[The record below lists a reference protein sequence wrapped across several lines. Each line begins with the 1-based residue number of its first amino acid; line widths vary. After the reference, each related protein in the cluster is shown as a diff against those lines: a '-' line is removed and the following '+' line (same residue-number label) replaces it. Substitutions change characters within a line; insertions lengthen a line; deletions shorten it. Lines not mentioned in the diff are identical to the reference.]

1 MIIKVLIAL
10 NLLLFASS
18 NGYAGQAS
26 SAPLSMRFLYPSL
39 SGTFAAAWIAKEA
52 GYFAAENLDV
62 ELIRV
67 GGSTRI
73 VASMVGGSA
82 PIIHAGASAS
92 MAATVAGSDSVIIGC
107 MSIKSPFHLIA
118 RPEIKQPSDLKGKRA
133 GISAFGATSDFLVR
147 LALRRFGLEPGKDVA
162 ILPTGGESEAFA
174 ALQAGSVQVAALAY
188 PAYIHAMKMDMK
200 ELVNFSELGF
210 EAVNAALVSTRS
222 YLASNRDQS
231 TRFVRALI
239 RGMHRYA
246 SDKEFSKKVLSKY
259 FRTTDNEIL
268 EASWKDVAPHLL
280 KVPRPSAKAIQ
291 FIIDGQ
297 FKDKT
302 PPLKAEIF
310 VDTSIVDQLE
320 RSGFIDS
327 VYR

>member
-1 MIIKVLIAL
+1 MIIKIAIAL
-10 NLLLFASS
+10 FLTLVTRVAD
-18 NGYAGQAS
+18 AGQAP
-26 SAPLSMRFLYPSL
+26 SAPQAMRFLYPSL
-39 SGTFAAAWIAKEA
+39 SGTFAAVWIAKEA
-52 GYFAAENLDV
+52 GYFAGENLDV

-82 PIIHAGASAS
+82 PLIHAGASAS

-107 MSIKSPFHLIA
+107 MSTKSPFHLIA

-133 GISAFGATSDFLVR
+133 AISAFGATSDFLVR
-147 LALRRFGLEPGKDVA
+147 LGLRRFGLEPGKDVA
-162 ILPTGGESEAFA
+162 LLPAGGDAEVFA

-188 PAYIHAMKMDMK
+188 PAYIHALKMDMK
-200 ELVNFSELGF
+200 ELINFSEIGF

-222 YLASNRDQS
+222 YLNQNRDQA
-231 TRFVRALI
+231 TRFMRAYI
-239 RGMHRYA
+239 RGMQRYG
-246 SDKEFSKKVLSKY
+246 SDKEFSKKVLGKY
-259 FRTTDNEIL
+259 LRTADTEVL

-280 KVPRPSAKAIQ
+280 RIPRPSTKAVQ

-297 FKDKT
+297 FKDK
-302 PPLKAEIF
+302 PHKPEFF
-310 VDTSIVDQLE
+310 VDTSIIDQLE

-327 VYR
+327 VYK

>member
-1 MIIKVLIAL
+1 
-10 NLLLFASS
+10 
-18 NGYAGQAS
+18 
-26 SAPLSMRFLYPSL
+26 MRFLYPSL
-39 SGTFAAAWIAKEA
+39 SGTFAASWIAKEA

-73 VASMVGGSA
+73 VASMLGGSA

-107 MSIKSPFHLIA
+107 MSTKSPFHLIA

-133 GISAFGATSDFLVR
+133 AISAFGATSDFLVR
-147 LALRRFGLEPGKDVA
+147 LGLRRFGLEPGKDVA
-162 ILPTGGESEAFA
+162 LLPAGGDSEVFA

-188 PAYIHAMKMDMK
+188 PAYLHALKMDMK
-200 ELVNFSELGF
+200 ELINFSEIGF

-222 YLASNRDQS
+222 YLAQNRDQA

-239 RGMHRYA
+239 RGMQRYG
-246 SDKEFSKKVLSKY
+246 SDKEYSKKVLAKY
-259 FRTTDNEIL
+259 FRSSDNEVL
-268 EASWKDVAPHLL
+268 EASWKDVAPNLL
-280 KVPRPSAKAIQ
+280 RVPRPSSKAIQ

-297 FKDKT
+297 FKEK
-302 PPLKAEIF
+302 PFKPEMF
-310 VDTSIVDQLE
+310 VDTSILDQLE
-320 RSGFIDS
+320 RSGYIDT

>member
-1 MIIKVLIAL
+1 MF
-10 NLLLFASS
+10 LFASAI
-18 NGYAGQAS
+18 GYAGQAPS
-26 SAPLSMRFLYPSL
+26 SMTSMRFLYPSL
-39 SGTFAAAWIAKEA
+39 SGTFAAVWIAKEA
-52 GYFAAENLDV
+52 GYLAAESLDV

-73 VASMVGGSA
+73 VASMLGGSA

-92 MAATVAGSDSVIIGC
+92 MAATIAGSDSVIIGC
-107 MSIKSPFHLIA
+107 MSTKSPFHLIA
-118 RPEIKQPSDLKGKRA
+118 RPEIKQPGDLKGKRA
-133 GISAFGATSDFLVR
+133 AISAFGATSDFLVR
-147 LALRRFGLEPGKDVA
+147 LGLRRFGLEPGKDVA
-162 ILPTGGESEAFA
+162 LLPAGGDSEVFA
-174 ALQAGSVQVAALAY
+174 ALQAGSVQVAALSY
-188 PAYIHAMKMDMK
+188 PAYIHALKMDMK
-200 ELVNFSELGF
+200 ELVNFSEIGF

-222 YLASNRDQS
+222 YIAQNRDPS

-239 RGMHRYA
+239 RGMQRYG

-259 FRTTDNEIL
+259 LRTTDNEVL
-268 EASWKDVAPHLL
+268 EASWKDVAPNLL

-297 FKDKT
+297 FKDKN
-302 PPLKAEIF
+302 PLIKPEMF
-310 VDTSIVDQLE
+310 VDTSIIDQLE

>member
-1 MIIKVLIAL
+1 
-10 NLLLFASS
+10 
-18 NGYAGQAS
+18 
-26 SAPLSMRFLYPSL
+26 
-39 SGTFAAAWIAKEA
+39 
-52 GYFAAENLDV
+52 
-62 ELIRV
+62 
-67 GGSTRI
+67 
-73 VASMVGGSA
+73 MVGGSA

-107 MSIKSPFHLIA
+107 MSTKSPFHLIA

-188 PAYIHAMKMDMK
+188 PAYIHAMKMGMK

-222 YLASNRDQS
+222 YLANNRDQS

-239 RGMHRYA
+239 RGMHRYG

-259 FRTTDNEIL
+259 FRTTDNEVL

-302 PPLKAEIF
+302 PPLKAEMF
-310 VDTSIVDQLE
+310 VDTSIVEQLE

>member
-1 MIIKVLIAL
+1 MM
-10 NLLLFASS
+10 
-18 NGYAGQAS
+18 
-26 SAPLSMRFLYPSL
+26 PMRFLYPSL
-39 SGTFAAAWIAKEA
+39 SGTFGAAWIAKEA
-52 GYFAAENLDV
+52 GYFTAENLDI

-73 VASMVGGSA
+73 VASMLGGSA

-92 MAATVAGSDSVIIGC
+92 MAATIAGSDSVIIGC
-107 MSIKSPFHLIA
+107 MSTKSPFHLIA

-133 GISAFGATSDFLVR
+133 AISAFGATSDFLVR
-147 LALRRFGLEPGKDVA
+147 LGLRRFGLEPGKDVA
-162 ILPTGGESEAFA
+162 ILPAGGDSEVFA
-174 ALQAGSVQVAALAY
+174 ALQAGSVQVAALSY
-188 PAYIHAMKMDMK
+188 PAYILALKMEMK
-200 ELVNFSELGF
+200 ELVNFSEIGF

-222 YLASNRDQS
+222 FMAQNRDPS

-239 RGMHRYA
+239 RGMQRYS
-246 SDKEFSKKVLSKY
+246 SDKEFSKKILSKY
-259 FRTTDNEIL
+259 LRTNDNEVL

-297 FKDKT
+297 FKDKS
-302 PPLKAEIF
+302 PPLKPEMF
-310 VDTSIVDQLE
+310 VDTSIIDQLE